1 MNTAMTAAQSNDTEE
16 IRGLIELLRRAERSD
31 KSLISIGEFTVGVT
45 RVPLSFIAPLQGLTR
60 AEAAVVRFLGWGRSN
75 ADIATLLAITENTV
89 RVHCNNVIRKLE
101 VDGMRGLV
109 SLAGL
114 LFHPLE

>member
-1 MNTAMTAAQSNDTEE
+1 MNMTPADNPDDLHH
-16 IRGLIELLRRAERSD
+16 LIELLRRAERNDHSV
-31 KSLISIGEFTVGVT
+31 INIGEFAVT
-45 RVPLSFIAPLQGLTR
+45 GARVPLGFVSQLQGLTR
-60 AEAAVVRFLGWGRSN
+60 AEAAVLRFLGWGRSN

-89 RVHCNNVIRKLE
+89 RVHCNNMIRKLD

-109 SLAGL
+109 SLAGA

>member
-1 MNTAMTAAQSNDTEE
+1 MSTPVTAAQSDDPEE
-16 IRGLIELLRRAERSD
+16 IRRLIELLRRAERSD
-31 KSLISIGEFTVGVT
+31 KGAIYIGEFTVGGT
-45 RVPLSFIAPLQGLTR
+45 RVPLSFVAPLQGLTR